1 MSFAK
6 KRNKGSKFSINTQGF
21 DFKKLYE
28 LKDDQVYQVY
38 GVKVF
43 TTKYGDSPA
52 AILKD
57 CYVNLPKHMADD
69 VYEILVDDDD
79 VDAMK
84 GGKGGLKKRSYNSGK
99 YDRDCIG
106 IEWVDIE

>member
-6 KRNKGSKFSINTQGF
+6 KRNKGSKFNINTQGF
-21 DFKKLYE
+21 DFKKLSE
-28 LKDDQVYQVY
+28 LKDDQVYQVC

-79 VDAMK
+79 VDAINA
-84 GGKGGLKKRSYNSGK
+84 GKVGLKKRSYHSDK
-99 YDRDCIG
+99 YDKDCIG